1 MFSNFINEHW
11 IYHDGIEGH
20 CGWQYCFIDCLDFSY
35 GLFYI
40 WSKDSVRRVLNYLL
54 AISFVLTIMVP
65 ITGIIVHKLAS
76 TLFLVLALIHVFLYR
91 KRLDL
96 KYILIIVLTI
106 VSFILGILGLIMVEY
121 PMILILHRTVSIVLI
136 ILLAIHIYKFHR
148 RLAVA

>member
-1 MFSNFINEHW
+1 M
-11 IYHDGIEGH
+11 
-20 CGWQYCFIDCLDFSY
+20 
-35 GLFYI
+35 
-40 WSKDSVRRVLNYLL
+40 RRVLNYLL

-96 KYILIIVLTI
+96 KYILIIVLT
-106 VSFILGILGLIMVEY
+106 VLSFALGILGLIMVEH
-121 PMILILHRTVSIVLI
+121 PIILLLHRIVSIVLI

>member
-1 MFSNFINEHW
+1 M
-11 IYHDGIEGH
+11 
-20 CGWQYCFIDCLDFSY
+20 DFSY

-40 WSKDSVRRVLNYLL
+40 WSEDCMKRVLNYLL
-54 AISFVLTIMVP
+54 AISFILTIMVP

-96 KYILIIVLTI
+96 KFVLIIVLTI
-106 VSFILGILGLIMVEY
+106 LSFVLGILGLVLVEY
-121 PMILILHRTVSIVLI
+121 PIMLTLHRTVSIVLI

>member
-1 MFSNFINEHW
+1 M
-11 IYHDGIEGH
+11 
-20 CGWQYCFIDCLDFSY
+20 
-35 GLFYI
+35 
-40 WSKDSVRRVLNYLL
+40 RRVLNYLL

-106 VSFILGILGLIMVEY
+106 LSFVLGILGLIMIEY
-121 PMILILHRTVSIVLI
+121 PI
-136 ILLAIHIYKFHR
+136 ILVIHRVLSIGLVFILAIHIYKFHR